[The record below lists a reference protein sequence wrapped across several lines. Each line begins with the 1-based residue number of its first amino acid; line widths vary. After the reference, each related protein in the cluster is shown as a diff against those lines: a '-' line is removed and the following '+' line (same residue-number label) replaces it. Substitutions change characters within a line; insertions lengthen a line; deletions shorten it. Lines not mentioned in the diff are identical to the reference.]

1 MNDIEFM
8 LKEDIKKKKHA
19 GSGYRYKKNGSK
31 SKKCSLPS
39 DNLSK
44 KEIEKMNG
52 ECKVYNLNKPMSYS
66 NFCAMP
72 VDLQIKYLEM
82 LRDKFGANQT
92 EISKMMNVAP
102 STLASH
108 RYKFLNN
115 KPTFPSSNRSKL
127 DKEAWNRF
135 VNGEETENAVET
147 EPDEEVLGDT
157 CSTDNSTEFAY
168 LPSGVGVPISK
179 AIPKADIVNGS
190 MNLKGKADDI
200 FRKMADILGCENEY
214 EIYVCFKSV
223 SK

>member
-1 MNDIEFM
+1 MNDVEFI
-8 LKEDIKKKKHA
+8 LKEDIKEKKQA
-19 GSGYRYKKNGSK
+19 GRGYRYKKNGSK

-44 KEIEKMNG
+44 KELNKMNG

-115 KPTFPSSNRSKL
+115 KPIFPSSNRPRL
-127 DKEAWNRF
+127 DKDAWNRF
-135 VNGEETENAVET
+135 INGEEAENAVEA

-157 CSTDNSTEFAY
+157 CGTDNSTETTY
-168 LPSGVGVPISK
+168 LPYSQVIQ
-179 AIPKADIVNGS
+179 KADIVNGS

-200 FRKMADILGCENEY
+200 FRKMTDILGCENEY
-214 EIYVCFKSV
+214 EIYVCFKSIN
-223 SK
+223 K

>member
-1 MNDIEFM
+1 MNDIEFI
-8 LKEDIKKKKHA
+8 LKEDIKKKKQA

-44 KEIEKMNG
+44 KELNKMNG
-52 ECKVYNLNKPMSYS
+52 ECKVYNLSEKMNYS

-72 VDLQIKYLEM
+72 FDLQVKYLEM

-92 EISKMMNVAP
+92 DIAKMMNVAP

-115 KPTFPSSNRSKL
+115 KPVFPSSNRPRL
-127 DKEAWNRF
+127 DKDAWNRF
-135 VNGEETENAVET
+135 INGEKAEDTVAA
-147 EPDEEVLGDT
+147 EPDEKLVDACSVDDSADT
-157 CSTDNSTEFAY
+157 TF
-168 LPSGVGVPISK
+168 LPYNKVAS
-179 AIPKADIVNGS
+179 KADIVNGS
-190 MNLKGKADDI
+190 MNLKGKAEDI

-214 EIYVCFKSV
+214 EIYVCFKAV

>member
-1 MNDIEFM
+1 MNDIEFI
-8 LKEDIKKKKHA
+8 LKEDIKKKKQA

-44 KEIEKMNG
+44 KELNKMNG
-52 ECKVYNLNKPMSYS
+52 ECKVYNLSEKMNYS

-72 VDLQIKYLEM
+72 FDLQVKYLEM

-92 EISKMMNVAP
+92 DIAKMMNVAP

-115 KPTFPSSNRSKL
+115 KPVFPSSNRSRL
-127 DKEAWNRF
+127 DKDAWNRF
-135 VNGEETENAVET
+135 INGEKAEDTVAA
-147 EPDEEVLGDT
+147 EPDEKLVDACSVDDSADT
-157 CSTDNSTEFAY
+157 TF
-168 LPSGVGVPISK
+168 LPYNKVAS
-179 AIPKADIVNGS
+179 KADIVNGS
-190 MNLKGKADDI
+190 MNLKGKAEDI
-200 FRKMADILGCENEY
+200 FRKMTDILGCENEY
-214 EIYVCFKSV
+214 EIYVCFKAV